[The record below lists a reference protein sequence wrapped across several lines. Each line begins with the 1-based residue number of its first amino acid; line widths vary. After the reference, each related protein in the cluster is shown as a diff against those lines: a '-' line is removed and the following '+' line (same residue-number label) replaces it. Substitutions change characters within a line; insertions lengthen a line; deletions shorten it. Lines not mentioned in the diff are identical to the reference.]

1 MKRRSDKQWY
11 AQRSGMK
18 RRSDKGWYARRT
30 GMKRWSDEGWY
41 ARRSGMKR
49 WSDEHGEVRC
59 KVRYVSLLIPG
70 VGLGELESHLGV
82 VLCMVKV
89 WLA

>member
-1 MKRRSDKQWY
+1 M
-11 AQRSGMK
+11 
-18 RRSDKGWYARRT
+18 
-30 GMKRWSDEGWY
+30 E
-41 ARRSGMKR
+41 RRSGKGWCARRGGMIR
-49 WSDEHGEVRC
+49 WSGEGEDGMHGGLRC
-59 KVRYVSLLIPG
+59 KVRYVSLLLPG

>member
-1 MKRRSDKQWY
+1 MI
-11 AQRSGMK
+11 
-18 RRSDKGWYARRT
+18 
-30 GMKRWSDEGWY
+30 RWSGEGED
-41 ARRSGMKR
+41 GM
-49 WSDEHGEVRC
+49 HGGLRC
-59 KVRYVSLLIPG
+59 KVRYVSLLLPG